1 MNLTF
6 EDYDTVYENVEH
18 VMTEQQAQKV
28 YNLRIKKGYSWAKI
42 FLECKE
48 DIPLTSGDIDEID
61 PILIGMIICDCAQS
75 VLKNENPEW

>member
-6 EDYDTVYENVEH
+6 EDYDTVYGDVEG

-28 YNLRIKKGYSWAKI
+28 YDLRIKRGYSWAKI
-42 FLECKE
+42 HSECRE
-48 DIPLTSGDIDEID
+48 MIPLTDNEVDEID

-75 VLKNENPEW
+75 VLKDENPEW

>member
-6 EDYDTVYENVEH
+6 EDYDTVYENVEC
-18 VMTEQQAQKV
+18 VMTEQQAKKV
-28 YNLRIKKGYSWAKI
+28 YNLRINKNYSWERI

-48 DIPLTSGDIDEID
+48 DIPFTNEDVDEVD